1 MSGAAALHAAALAA
15 LANVQINAFA
25 FVDATKRE
33 ELLDD
38 CRHLRERAD
47 QVLADA
53 QTVFEE
59 RVNGS

>member
-1 MSGAAALHAAALAA
+1 MRGGRVARRDVAA
-15 LANVQINAFA
+15 LANVQINVFA

-53 QTVFEE
+53 QAVFEE
-59 RVNGS
+59 RLGGT